1 MKKRTALLLAMCMTA
16 GTWATGCSS
25 AKAPSAGG
33 GSTSTT
39 AAQQNPGQN
48 GGDDTSAETAAQEG
62 EGSLV
67 DQLVS
72 ECAGLSG
79 MDAYNFFT
87 TLTDRGLSQGEI
99 IDFFVKLPISQ
110 ANQEVYDLYI
120 NDALDVY
127 AESAPEGIV
136 YGDYSWALGDGT
148 EITGPYSGNTNLK
161 MAYTEYM
168 PVEKG
173 PIGDASKTYKIGV
186 VAISAIDSWMGN
198 LYDSIQYEANQH
210 ENVELVWMDYGL
222 DSDGCSDAVDMLIA
236 QGVDAILLW
245 PRTEAAT
252 AVPAQKAVE
261 AGIPVITVDRL
272 CGYPDIDGVISGNF
286 PANGAQCGAYL
297 VWKLA
302 QESGGESVA
311 GNIVLLRKA
320 AGVTADTLRCGY
332 FLKVI
337 SYFPDIHILESYF
350 DNDDTEQALI
360 NAQNAL
366 QLYDNI
372 DAFFCEGLTQTPVA
386 IDAVESAGRWESREG
401 GKKIIMLTIDDTKES
416 FSLLDQGFI
425 EVNCPYTPLIG
436 DIGIRYIIKMLEG
449 EELPKDIAIP
459 NIPMVTPEGEE
470 VFGLKSMKTE
480 EWYQYASGPDYVAQ

>member
-1 MKKRTALLLAMCMTA
+1 MKNKIALLLAACMTL
-16 GTWATGCSS
+16 GIVTSGCTPQETPVAENSVTETE
-25 AKAPSAGG
+25 KK
-33 GSTSTT
+33 
-39 AAQQNPGQN
+39 
-48 GGDDTSAETAAQEG
+48 ETAESGDADSTDEG
-62 EGSLV
+62 TLV

-72 ECAGLSG
+72 ECSGLSG
-79 MDAYNFFT
+79 MDAYNFFAS
-87 TLTDRGLSQGEI
+87 LSDKGLSQGEI
-99 IDFFVKLPISQ
+99 IDFFVKLPISE
-110 ANQEVYDLYI
+110 ANKEVYDLYM

-136 YGDYSWALGDGT
+136 YGDYSWTLGDGT

-161 MAYTEYM
+161 MAYTDYM
-168 PVEKG
+168 PVDDG
-173 PIGDASKTYKIGV
+173 PIGDPNKNYKVGV

-198 LYDSIQYEANQH
+198 LYDSIQYEADRH
-210 ENVELVWMDYGL
+210 ENLELVWMDYGL

-236 QGVDAILLW
+236 QNVDAILLW

-252 AVPAQKAVE
+252 AAPAQKAVE

-272 CGYPDIDGVISGNF
+272 CGYPEIDGVISGNF

-302 QESGGESVA
+302 QESGGESVS

-350 DNDDTEQALI
+350 DNDDTEQSLI

-366 QLYDNI
+366 QLFDDI

-386 IDAVESAGRWESREG
+386 IEAVNSAGRWESREG

-416 FSLLDQGFI
+416 FNFLDQGLV

-436 DIGIRYIIKMLEG
+436 DIGIRYIVKMLEG
-449 EELPKDIAIP
+449 EALPKDVAIP
-459 NIPMVTPEGEE
+459 NIPMVTPEGEV
-470 VFGLKSMKTE
+470 VFGLKTMTTKD
-480 EWYQYASGPDYVAQ
+480 WYQYASGPDYIAK

>member
-1 MKKRTALLLAMCMTA
+1 MKKHMTLFLAVSMAFSIFTS
-16 GTWATGCSS
+16 GCSIEES
-25 AKAPSAGG
+25 SNTG
-33 GSTSTT
+33 
-39 AAQQNPGQN
+39 N
-48 GGDDTSAETAAQEG
+48 GTDAVVKEETAKEEASQPSVSNKETG
-62 EGSLV
+62 EVSLV

-72 ECAGLSG
+72 ECSALSG
-79 MDAYNFFT
+79 MEAYDFFT
-87 TLTDRGLSQGEI
+87 TLADRGLSQGDI

-110 ANQEVYDLYI
+110 ANKEVYDLYMS
-120 NDALDVY
+120 DALDVY
-127 AESAPEGIV
+127 AESAPDGVV
-136 YGDYSWALGDGT
+136 YGDYFWTMGDGT

-161 MAYTEYM
+161 MAYTNYM
-168 PVEKG
+168 PMDEG
-173 PIGDASKTYKIGV
+173 PIGDSSKTYKVGV

-198 LYDSIQYEANQH
+198 LYDSIQYEASRH
-210 ENVELVWMDYGL
+210 ENLELVWMDYGL
-222 DSDGCSDAVDMLIA
+222 DSDGCSDAIDMLIA
-236 QGVDAILLW
+236 QNVDAILLW

-252 AVPAQKAVE
+252 AAPAQKAVE

-272 CGYPDIDGVISGNF
+272 CGYPEIDGVISGNF

-297 VWKLA
+297 VWQLA
-302 QESGGESVA
+302 KESGGKSVE

-350 DNDDTEQALI
+350 DNDDTEQSLI

-366 QLYDNI
+366 QLYDDI

-386 IDAVESAGRWESREG
+386 IEAVNSAGRWESRKD

-416 FSLLDQGFI
+416 FNFIDQGLV

-436 DIGIRYIIKMLEG
+436 DIGVRYICKMLEG
-449 EELPKDIAIP
+449 ETLPKDIAIP
-459 NIPMVTPEGEE
+459 NIPMVTAGGDV
-470 VFGLKSMKTE
+470 VFGLKTMTSKD
-480 EWYQYASGPDYVAQ
+480 WYQYASGPDYVAK

>member
-1 MKKRTALLLAMCMTA
+1 MKNKIALLLAVCMTI
-16 GTWATGCSS
+16 GTFASGC
-25 AKAPSAGG
+25 APQEAPVAENSV
-33 GSTSTT
+33 TETVKKT
-39 AAQQNPGQN
+39 DEEKKEAAES
-48 GGDDTSAETAAQEG
+48 GDAVSAEEET
-62 EGSLV
+62 LV

-72 ECAGLSG
+72 ECSGLSG

-87 TLTDRGLSQGEI
+87 TLSDKGLSQGEI

-110 ANQEVYDLYI
+110 ANKEVYDLYM

-127 AESAPEGIV
+127 AESAPEGVV
-136 YGDYSWALGDGT
+136 YGGYSWTLGDGT

-161 MAYTEYM
+161 MAYTDYM
-168 PVEKG
+168 PVDDG
-173 PIGDASKTYKIGV
+173 PIGDPNKNYKVGV

-198 LYDSIQYEANQH
+198 LYDSIQYEADRH
-210 ENVELVWMDYGL
+210 ENLELVWMDYGL
-222 DSDGCSDAVDMLIA
+222 DSDGCSDAIDMLIA
-236 QGVDAILLW
+236 QNVDAILLW

-252 AVPAQKAVE
+252 AAPAQKAVE

-272 CGYPDIDGVISGNF
+272 CGYPEIDGVISGNF

-302 QESGGESVA
+302 QESGGESVS

-350 DNDDTEQALI
+350 DNDDTEQSLI

-366 QLYDNI
+366 QLFDDI

-386 IDAVESAGRWESREG
+386 IEAVNSADRWESRED

-416 FSLLDQGFI
+416 FNFLDQGLV

-436 DIGIRYIIKMLEG
+436 DIGIRYIVKLLEG

-459 NIPMVTPEGEE
+459 NIPMVTPEGEV
-470 VFGLKSMKTE
+470 VFGLKTMTTKD
-480 EWYQYASGPDYVAQ
+480 WYQYASGPDYIAK

>member
-25 AKAPSAGG
+25 SEAPSAGG

-48 GGDDTSAETAAQEG
+48 GGDDTSAETVAQEG

-67 DQLVS
+67 DQMVS